1 MELEAALALI
11 VDDEPRARADLHQ
24 AWEAAESTGADPW
37 PAAVGMLL
45 AINCRFID
53 FRGCRLWCARFG
65 VGLPAAWSN
74 GLPAR
79 AKRGEPAALRACA
92 ATLVWPLLDE
102 RAPTDGTVPVAEAAD
117 ALAAGLRQPGSMPP
131 DERFVLAK
139 CLLDFHGYQMDT
151 LAAARLIALQQEQ
164 LRSSPPSAGA
174 QGEWWFTVMN
184 HHDYHGDTEA
194 ALHARTRLQT
204 VIEAHDLHDLRYAL
218 HTVDMQVALKA
229 GQLGRA
235 ERIHR
240 QLEALST
247 HIRAGHLPHGL
258 RAQASYLAMRGE
270 HHAALA
276 RTDRLLA
283 VCADLEVPERDW
295 GGHRVLRANVL
306 SALGCF
312 DAARRELL
320 VTRAHQHGA
329 QRELLE
335 AIIAFSEAAARLD
348 SEPEAVLPWLA
359 AAMAAAAHLQF
370 NRFFFTQPALA
381 ARLCERALDA
391 GIEPAFVQATIR
403 DRHLAPPD
411 PTRADWPWRLKV
423 QVLGELRIWR
433 DDMPLTPAGKAQRK
447 PLELLA
453 LLAAHGGGPVSSE
466 ALIDALWPSVDA
478 DAPKASLEM
487 AISRLRKLLELPEAV
502 IVAEGGVALNP
513 ALVWCDA
520 VAFEALWDRLEQRL
534 AATGEH
540 LAAADL
546 APLAQRLLALYRN
559 RLLGSENL
567 DGSMR
572 LARERLALAFYRAVI
587 DWGAA
592 LEADGQWQTAIT
604 LYERALR
611 REPLTEPIYRALM
624 CAHLQLGERAE
635 ALRTYRRCH
644 DLLGAMLRTQPSEAT
659 RSLYEFARSA
669 VA

>member
-11 VDDEPRARADLHQ
+11 VDDEPCARAALHQ
-24 AWEAAESTGADPW
+24 AWEAAESAGANPW

-53 FRGCRLWCARFG
+53 FRGCSLWCARFG
-65 VGLPAAWSN
+65 AGLPAAWSE

-79 AKRGEPAALRACA
+79 ARRGEAAALRACA

-102 RAPTDGTVPVAEAAD
+102 QATTDRTVPVPVAEAAD
-117 ALAAGLRQPGSMPP
+117 ALAAGLRSPGSMPP

-164 LRSSPPSAGA
+164 LRTSPPSPAA
-174 QGEWWFTVMN
+174 QGEWWFTVVN
-184 HHDYHGDTEA
+184 HHDYHGDAEA
-194 ALHARTRLQT
+194 ALHARTRLQA
-204 VIEAHDLHDLRYAL
+204 VVDARDLPDLRYAL
-218 HTVDMQVALKA
+218 LTVDMHVALKA
-229 GQLGRA
+229 GSLVRA

-258 RAQASYLAMRGE
+258 RAQASYLAMRGDPV
-270 HHAALA
+270 AALA
-276 RTDRLLA
+276 RIDRLLA
-283 VCADLEVPERDW
+283 VCADLEVPERDL
-295 GGHRVLRANVL
+295 GGHQVLRANVL
-306 SALGCF
+306 SALGRF
-312 DAARRELL
+312 DAARRELQAA
-320 VTRAHQHGA
+320 RPHQHGA
-329 QRELLE
+329 QREVLD
-335 AIIAFSEAAARLD
+335 AIVGFSEAAARLD

-359 AAMAAAAHLQF
+359 TAMAAAAHLQF

-391 GIEPAFVQATIR
+391 GIEPAFVRTIIR
-403 DRHLAPPD
+403 DRHLAAPD

-433 DDMPLTPAGKAQRK
+433 DDTPLTPSGKAQRK

-453 LLAAHGGGPVSSE
+453 LLAAHGGGPVNSE
-466 ALIDALWPSVDA
+466 ALIDALWPSVEA

-520 VAFEALWDRLEQRL
+520 VAFETLLDRLEQRL
-534 AATGEH
+534 AATSEP

-546 APLAQRLLALYRN
+546 AALAQRLLALYRH

-567 DGSMR
+567 EGTMR

-592 LEADGQWQTAIT
+592 LEAGGQWQTAIT
-604 LYERALR
+604 LYERALP
-611 REPLTEPIYRALM
+611 RETLAEPIYRALM
-624 CAHLQLGERAE
+624 GTHLLATPQYGPSAC
-635 ALRTYRRCH
+635 LRR
-644 DLLGAMLRTQPSEAT
+644 
-659 RSLYEFARSA
+659 
-669 VA
+669 